1 MSELADPSW
10 FHPQFGRRVASYK
23 SLDGIFTKLFM
34 RALQR
39 PIPTIEVFE
48 RGARLVSGGRLEEA
62 DEIAFDAIESVRFR
76 VTNVRRAGCSQGEVT
91 LHSKLGTEIFWRAL
105 LRLDDS
111 RFVEVR
117 NALCAPLA
125 HALCA
130 RVLADGRAP
139 WVPGVWLATDRID
152 VDAAIA
158 PGRTR
163 RYSIP
168 FRELEVDMQPRSCA
182 VRSKSDPERVLVVE
196 HKDSN
201 FFPGLLA
208 LERLR
213 ADAQGR
219 ELAPES

>member
-1 MSELADPSW
+1 MSKVAAPWL
-10 FHPQFGRRVASYK
+10 HPQFGRRVASCR
-23 SLDGIFTKLFM
+23 SLDGTFVKLLL
-34 RALQR
+34 RAAQR

-48 RGARLVSGGRLEEA
+48 RGVRLVSSGPVRDA
-62 DEIAFDAIESVRFR
+62 DEIAFDAMESVRFR
-76 VTNVRRAGCSQGEVT
+76 VTDLRRAGCSQGEVT
-91 LHSKLGTEIFWRAL
+91 LLCKVGTEIIWRAL
-105 LRLDDS
+105 LRRDDAQ
-111 RFVEVR
+111 FVEVR
-117 NALCAPLA
+117 KALCTPLA

-130 RVLADGRAP
+130 RVLADGRAS
-139 WVPGVWLATDRID
+139 WVPGIWLTADRID

-168 FRELEVDMQPRSCA
+168 FRELVVDMQPRKCA
-182 VRSKSDPERVLVVE
+182 VRSKADSERVLLLE

-213 ADAQGR
+213 A
-219 ELAPES
+219 